1 MFLIPEGCK
10 KSGVSCASFSSSF
23 PLVSLKGRKKWEYHK
38 AMMSQVVSVHP
49 PALCS
54 SSPAHAGNGL
64 SLVSCTSSLQPL
76 FQDAAHLLLVAFL
89 LVVQLCVWLHENTS
103 CLNES
108 STPIDPD
115 GIVLETCPL

>member
-1 MFLIPEGCK
+1 MGISQSNDVT
-10 KSGVSCASFSSSF
+10 SGIST
-23 PLVSLKGRKKWEYHK
+23 
-38 AMMSQVVSVHP
+38 
-49 PALCS
+49 S
-54 SSPAHAGNGL
+54 SSP
-64 SLVSCTSSLQPL
+64 V
-76 FQDAAHLLLVAFL
+76 LLLPGPCRQWAPSAFLHEQFAATVPGRCPSAAFL

>member
-1 MFLIPEGCK
+1 MGISQSNDVT
-10 KSGVSCASFSSSF
+10 SGISTSSS
-23 PLVSLKGRKKWEYHK
+23 PVLL
-38 AMMSQVVSVHP
+38 P
-49 PALCS
+49 
-54 SSPAHAGNGL
+54 SPAHAGNGL
-64 SLVSCTSSLQPL
+64 PLVSCTSSLQPL
-76 FQDAAHLLLVAFL
+76 LQDAAHLLLVAFL